1 MGGWRVFGAPNSAR
15 RAQKAWGWGPGAGCA
30 KAEGTRGCDAGLT
43 MARRPEASGSPAG
56 GSAGPVG
63 HRLPAGAR
71 SRRVWLQDSSHG
83 GRGSVRSLARSLAG
97 APRPRG
103 PAREGRDGR
112 LHRPAQPGTPA
123 ETPPPSQASP
133 PLPSLSAASPPRP
146 APSEN
151 RPAEDALVS
160 RVFSLCGIRSA
171 LALDAAEISR
181 LGPRLSSGQK
191 PSSISE
197 THDTSPCGQWPGLA
211 RSWGPDRPTRSGS
224 PQVELR
230 AEKVGD
236 LPALG
241 VCPPFFPF
249 HLLGSRESRQLQWA
263 SVCCLGRAGGMRG
276 RSKGLAWGWV
286 SCPWITILL

>member
-1 MGGWRVFGAPNSAR
+1 MGGWRGFGAPSSAR

-71 SRRVWLQDSSHG
+71 SRRVWLQDSSHS
-83 GRGSVRSLARSLAG
+83 GRGSVRSLARSLAHSLGRPGRG
-97 APRPRG
+97 APP
-103 PAREGRDGR
+103 GR
-112 LHRPAQPGTPA
+112 A
-123 ETPPPSQASP
+123 ETAACTAPPSPGPQPRRPLRRKPRLRSP
-133 PLPSLSAASPPRP
+133 RSPAASPPRP

-197 THDTSPCGQWPGLA
+197 THDASPCGPWPGLA

-263 SVCCLGRAGGMRG
+263 SVCCLGRAGYEGGIME
-276 RSKGLAWGWV
+276 K
-286 SCPWITILL
+286 